1 MSKPSSDQKPLTDR
15 QQKAIATVC
24 RLIESA
30 TTMPA
35 LDEMAAA
42 AHLSPFH
49 FHRLFKRALGISPK
63 AYWEAQRQQRLRT
76 GLTESQ
82 TVTEAALEA
91 GYNSGARFYATAAK
105 TLGMKPTDYRAGGS
119 GHVVYFALG
128 QCSLGCLL
136 VAATDRGVCAIAL
149 GDEPEVM
156 LADLERRFPRADLRG
171 GDAGFDAL
179 VAQVAGLIEQ
189 GDGSSELPLDIRGT
203 AFQQRVW
210 QALTEIPR
218 GETRS
223 YRQISEAIGQ
233 PRASRAVAAACGANP
248 LAVAIPCHRV
258 VRSDGGLSGY
268 RWGVERKA
276 ELLRRES
283 AGAGTDT
290 A

>member
-1 MSKPSSDQKPLTDR
+1 MSKTSSDQKPLTDR

-105 TLGMKPTDYRAGGS
+105 TLGMKPTDYRSGGS

-171 GDAGFDAL
+171 GDADFDTL
-179 VAQVAGLIEQ
+179 VAQVAGLIDQ
-189 GDGSSELPLDIRGT
+189 GDSSSELPLDIRGT

-276 ELLRRES
+276 ELLRREKAL
-283 AGAGTDT
+283 AGNDPA
-290 A
+290 